1 MKLFKIIFL
10 SIISIFIF
18 QSQLYG
24 INLSCDFKKRINTRY
39 FNYIVCT
46 EDLDELTTQGKNF
59 KVCYSPEDE
68 MLSGWIYKLLIEGK
82 SGVILNK
89 WSDHFIK
96 FITDTEGSPPKS
108 RGPGNIIIKVI
119 HEVNDIF
126 KSDGIQNKN
135 SYLVTLENDLFG
147 IYTLYFDSLSKKSI
161 LTNYQSMKS
170 IKPNS
175 DKRLTWT
182 TTLWGKCEK
191 IE

>member
-1 MKLFKIIFL
+1 MKLFKISFISF
-10 SIISIFIF
+10 ISILIF

-24 INLSCDFKKRINTRY
+24 INLSCDFKKRINTKY
-39 FNYIVCT
+39 FNEIICS
-46 EDLDELTTQGKNF
+46 EDLDELHQGKIF
-59 KVCYSPEDE
+59 EVCNSPEDE

-82 SGVILNK
+82 SGVILRK
-89 WSDHFIK
+89 WSDQFIK
-96 FITDTEGSPPKS
+96 YITDTEGSPPKS
-108 RGPGNIIIKVI
+108 MGPGNIIIKVI

-135 SYLVTLENDLFG
+135 SYLVTLGNDLFG

-175 DKRLTWT
+175 DERLTWT
-182 TTLWGKCEK
+182 TTSWGKCEI